1 MENSYRNNIFA
12 YVSEKYSTV
21 PEYLWKK
28 SPQYA
33 VLRNNR
39 NAKWYAIIMNVAK
52 EKFGLD
58 GTEEIDIINIQ
69 SDPILIGSLLREN
82 GYRKAYHMNKD
93 KWITILLDGTVPLKE
108 IRYLIDISYEITD
121 KKK

>member
-1 MENSYRNNIFA
+1 MENSYRNNIFD

-93 KWITILLDGTVPLKE
+93 KWIIILLDGTVQLEE
-108 IRYLIDISYEITD
+108 IKHLIDISYEITD